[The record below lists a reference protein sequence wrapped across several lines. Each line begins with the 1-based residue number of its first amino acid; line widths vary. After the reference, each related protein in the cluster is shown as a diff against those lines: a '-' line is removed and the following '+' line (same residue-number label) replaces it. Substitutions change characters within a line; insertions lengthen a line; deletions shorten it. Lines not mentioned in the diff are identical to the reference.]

1 MEIFEAILLAV
12 SLCADC
18 FAVTLC
24 SSITLKDLKWTSV
37 LKVALS
43 FAAIQSG
50 FLWAGWAFGSLL
62 ASHVIKISHILGFLL
77 LLYVGGSMVWS
88 GIKGDEEVRNL
99 GAWKGIVLGGIATSI
114 DALAVGASQSLAGQ
128 TFAGFLPLLISVC
141 VITALSAVLGICGGK
156 FIGKRTGPIAEI
168 IGGCVLIGI
177 GISLLL

>member
-1 MEIFEAILLAV
+1 MEIFEAILLAA

-24 SSITLKDLKWTSV
+24 SSITIKDLKWTSV

-43 FAAIQSG
+43 FAVIQSG
-50 FLWAGWAFGSLL
+50 LLWAGWAFGSLL

-128 TFAGFLPLLISVC
+128 TFPGFLPLLISVF

-168 IGGCVLIGI
+168 IGGCILIGI